1 MSVRK
6 TGVGVLPIGFI
17 LLFFVLAAVAPLW
30 AVPDPSAHAVSEI
43 PENLYLRTQL
53 IDQVLGPI
61 EAARRMPDYMPE
73 KPEPGYEINVQFFI
87 EEQNDSVYFCF
98 YHGDQVEFNDA
109 VAGSYI
115 IKRARQDGQLEQI
128 KIFYKSEPGS
138 FLRIFPDREGLSRI
152 DVYLRDRKL
161 QSDVKLHLPLEKI
174 ARMPFSE
181 LVRRTVGYINW
192 EFYIPRSEFLPP
204 ELTTVDDLYQQV
216 KPYLEQL
223 RDADDGAINAQGEFV
238 YIEDGSPQGGEG
250 GLNCSGFAKWV
261 VDSLLYPKTDQL
273 LEIDTLKRPH
283 PDYRG
288 NRWSRKVEDIED
300 PYFGLDW
307 TRNLAIEAYR
317 ALDVLPIEATILDE
331 APAVGATAGGD
342 AGVSEVNPEFADV
355 NFLRYHEYKEDV
367 GYPVA
372 DIETVMYELA
382 KENPGHIY
390 LGSVNTLVHNE
401 YELRKH
407 LHVAVFFPWLD
418 AEGRLVLKI
427 LETNEET
434 STASFLRRYEG
445 EFVHLVSIPQIG
457 VFKPANMRLEPVLKR

>member
-1 MSVRK
+1 MSVRR
-6 TGVGVLPIGFI
+6 TVI
-17 LLFFVLAAVAPLW
+17 LLLPVWFLFALVAASLW
-30 AVPDPSAHAVSEI
+30 AVPDPSAHAASEI
-43 PENLYLRTQL
+43 PENFYLRTQL
-53 IDQVLGPI
+53 IDDVLGPI
-61 EAARRMPDYMPE
+61 ENARRLPDTM
-73 KPEPGYEINVQFFI
+73 KREPGYNVNVQFFV
-87 EEQNDSVYFCF
+87 EEQNDSIYFCF
-98 YHGDQVEFNDA
+98 YHGDDVEFNAA

-115 IKRARQDGQLEQI
+115 IKRSRLDGQLEQI

-138 FLRIFPDREGLSRI
+138 FVRIFPDREGLSRI

-161 QSDVKLHLPLEKI
+161 QSDVKLHLPLERI
-174 ARMPFSE
+174 ARMPFTD
-181 LVRRTVGYINW
+181 LVRRTVAYIDW
-192 EFYIPRSEFLPP
+192 EFYIPTGEFRPP

-223 RDADDGAINAQGEFV
+223 RDAEDGAINAEGEFV
-238 YIEDGSPQGGEG
+238 QIEDGSLQSGEG

-273 LEIDTLKRPH
+273 LSIDALKRPH

-288 NRWSRKVEDIED
+288 NRWSRKVEDVED

-307 TRNLAIEAYR
+307 TRNLAIEAHR
-317 ALDVLPIEATILDE
+317 ALDLLP
-331 APAVGATAGGD
+331 VD
-342 AGVSEVNPEFADV
+342 ANPEFADV
-355 NFLRYHEYKEDV
+355 NFLRYHEYEEDV
-367 GYPVA
+367 GYSVA
-372 DIETVMYELA
+372 TIETVMYELA

-390 LGSVNTLVHNE
+390 LGSVNALVHNE

-434 STASFLRRYEG
+434 SAADFMRRYEG
-445 EFVHLVSIPQIG
+445 EYIHFVSIPQLG